1 MTHIYN
7 CSRLEDLINPNKGG
21 FIDFLFNPFQE
32 ISINIYIY
40 RKNLFYF
47 LMERKH
53 FSAKIQEAQGPNDV
67 HLLLLLII
75 NVEEGF
81 YVYMYQKFYV
91 YIFFR
96 RKTAHTLFYLYEKL
110 YRYGIMYIRDFVIFN
125 AECLIVI
132 RKDR

>member
-1 MTHIYN
+1 MTHIYY

-32 ISINIYIY
+32 ISIYIY
-40 RKNLFYF
+40 TEKVVHLFYL

-53 FSAKIQEAQGPNDV
+53 FSAKIQKAQGPNDV

-96 RKTAHTLFYLYEKL
+96 RKTARTQGGQTCSTYMKS
-110 YRYGIMYIRDFVIFN
+110 YIDM
-125 AECLIVI
+125 E
-132 RKDR
+132 